1 MGNQSRNFGSH
12 IVIGADHESL
22 RITSDFMNEP
32 KLFDG
37 MRILLTGGS
46 GWLGQETLCLLA
58 KLQGSHFDL
67 SITVL
72 TGSGTVFEVHEKK
85 YFPQQFKDIQYE
97 DEFDLI
103 IHLAFIL
110 PTRIGLL
117 SQESY
122 RALNHEITEKMTS
135 VVQRNPKALKL
146 IVSSGAATLKYGRYV
161 DPNIV
166 LYGHLK
172 QEMEEMLYDE
182 NTLILRIWSTT
193 GHHIPPHS
201 KYALTN
207 FLVDASGHRNIV
219 IQNDVMRSYVSA
231 QDIIRASLFHLIRG
245 GRGIVNSGGDRI
257 NLTTL
262 ARTIVEVF
270 NSNSSIKVLNSNI
283 DAELNYVSPPC
294 EIPNEFTSSFLALKN
309 QVVDLRNSFIASHQ

>member
-1 MGNQSRNFGSH
+1 M
-12 IVIGADHESL
+12 IES
-22 RITSDFMNEP
+22 

-37 MRILLTGGS
+37 MRVLLTGGS

-58 KLQGSHFDL
+58 KLQTSQVNLH
-67 SITVL
+67 ITVL
-72 TGSGTVFEVHEKK
+72 TGSGTMFEVHGKK
-85 YFPQQFKDIQYE
+85 YFPRQFVDIQYD

-103 IHLAFIL
+103 IHLAFVL

-122 RALNHEITEKMTS
+122 KLLNQQITEKMTS
-135 VVQRNPKALKL
+135 VLQRNSNALKL

-172 QEMEEMLYDE
+172 QEMEEKLYDE
-182 NTLILRIWSTT
+182 NTLILRVWSTT

-207 FLVDASGHRNIV
+207 FLIDARGNRNIV

-231 QDIIRASLFHLIRG
+231 QDIIRASLFHLFKG

-257 NLTTL
+257 NLSSL
-262 ARTIVEVF
+262 ARTVVEVLD
-270 NSNSSIKVLNSNI
+270 SHSSIKVLNSSI
-283 DAELNYVSPPC
+283 DSELNYVSPPC
-294 EIPNEFTSSFLALKN
+294 EISNEFTSSFLSLKN
-309 QVVDLRNSFIASHQ
+309 QVVDLRNSFITSHQ

>member
-1 MGNQSRNFGSH
+1 MA
-12 IVIGADHESL
+12 I
-22 RITSDFMNEP
+22 FMNESNF
-32 KLFDG
+32 FDG

-58 KLQGSHFDL
+58 KLQGMHFDL
-67 SITVL
+67 RITTL
-72 TGSGTVFEVHEKK
+72 TGSGTVFEVHGKE
-85 YFPQQFKDIQYE
+85 YFPRQFMDIHHD

-122 RALNHEITEKMTS
+122 KALNQEITEKMTS
-135 VVQRNPKALKL
+135 VLQRNPKALKL
-146 IVSSGAATLKYGRYV
+146 IVSSGAVTLKYGQYV

-182 NTLILRIWSTT
+182 NTLILRVWSTT

-201 KYALTN
+201 KYALAK
-207 FLVDASGHRNIV
+207 FLKDAGGHRDIV

-231 QDIIRASLFHLIRG
+231 QDIIRASIFHLIKG
-245 GRGIVNSGGDRI
+245 GRGIVNSGGDQI
-257 NLTTL
+257 NLSTL
-262 ARTIVEVF
+262 ACTIVEVF
-270 NSNSSIKVLNSNI
+270 DSNSSIKVLNSSI
-283 DAELNYVSPPC
+283 DVELNYVSPPC
-294 EIPNEFTSSFLALKN
+294 EIPNEFTSNFLTLKN
-309 QVVDLRNSFIASHQ
+309 QLVDLRNSFIISHQ